1 MILLIIKK
9 SASILSDQE
18 TQMVGHDRWPA
29 TICSTEKS
37 LLFQVRENAL
47 IAIASGFRMP
57 RHIPIQLLL
66 ILIVKFSKD
75 MYSGFPNFSTILW
88 KRARLSFQSVASPS
102 ALDCLSASVLIVPG
116 ICAAATHY

>member
-9 SASILSDQE
+9 SASILTDQGI
-18 TQMVGHDRWPA
+18 QMVGHDQRSA
-29 TICSTEKS
+29 TICNTEKS
-37 LLFQVRENAL
+37 LLFQVRENTL

-75 MYSGFPNFSTILW
+75 MYAGFPNFSTIL
-88 KRARLSFQSVASPS
+88 
-102 ALDCLSASVLIVPG
+102 
-116 ICAAATHY
+116 